1 MSEEK
6 VAILLRR
13 FAAST
18 QAHQE
23 ALEEMEEERA
33 NRHAGIISQLR
44 VVILREGNDGLQG
57 LLGLLDHHSLVVAG
71 MAAVCLLETHPDRA
85 LTVLRMLA
93 GQGGMLG
100 FRASVAIERWENGEW
115 RSP

>member
-13 FAAST
+13 FAVSA

-44 VVILREGNDGLQG
+44 AAILREEDAGLQG
-57 LLGLLDHHSLVVAG
+57 LLGLLEHQSPVVAG
-71 MAAVCLLETHPDRA
+71 MAAVCLLETCPDRA
-85 LTVLRMLA
+85 LTVLRLLA

-115 RSP
+115 HSP